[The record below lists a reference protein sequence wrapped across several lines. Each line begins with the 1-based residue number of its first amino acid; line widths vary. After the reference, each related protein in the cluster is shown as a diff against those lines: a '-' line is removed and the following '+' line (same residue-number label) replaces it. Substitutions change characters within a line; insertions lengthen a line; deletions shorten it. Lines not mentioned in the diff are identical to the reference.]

1 MLCDANKEFSVDGLK
16 RAAGVG
22 EALWTHLTLLQ
33 DEGG

>member
-1 MLCDANKEFSVDGLK
+1 MNSGLGGLK